1 MKDGIYFVQ
10 FKSNIQ
16 DFGTGTVVVQN
27 KIINGGDFGFSYK
40 GKIEGDKVNL
50 DIQQHDSSVS
60 SVMGQASQ
68 HDLNLKIQ
76 ETSNGYNLVGGSDF
90 APGVKITVEAKFI
103 GDLLV

>member
-1 MKDGIYFVQ
+1 MNVEIAGTIRCVVEDAEG
-10 FKSNIQ
+10 NIVAAGPG
-16 DFGTGTVVVQN
+16 DPTVVQLTETVPQ
-27 KIINGGDFGFSYK
+27 
-40 GKIEGDKVNL
+40 KIEGDKVNL

-76 ETSNGYNLVGGSDF
+76 ETGNGYNLVGGSSF
-90 APGVKITVEAKFI
+90 APGVTITVEAKFI

>member
-1 MKDGIYFVQ
+1 MKDGVYFVK

-27 KIINGGDFGFSYK
+27 KTINGGDYGFSYK

-50 DIQQHDSSVS
+50 DIQQHDNTVS

-68 HDLNLKIQ
+68 HDLNLNIQ
-76 ETSNGYNLVGGSDF
+76 ETGNGYNLVGGSDF
-90 APGVKITVEAKFI
+90 APGVKIIVEAKFI